1 MSIELITVLM
11 FLLMLV
17 LLASGLP
24 VVFVL
29 GGSALLFGFLVWG
42 PQSLHIVVA
51 NTSDLM
57 RANLLVAVP
66 LFVFMAYMLER
77 SGMAEELYHVMHQW
91 MGSLRGGLAAGTIVG
106 CTIIAAMSGISTT
119 GVLMMGIIGLPAM
132 LRRNYEKKLA
142 MGAIMAGGALGPLIP
157 PSVVLIIYSL
167 LSGQSIGRLFVGGII
182 PGLILSGLFILYI
195 LIRCYLNPSLGP
207 ALPPEERTG
216 WTDKIRALR
225 GIIIPSFL
233 VFGVLGSIFTG
244 VATPTEAAAIGAF
257 GAILSAAIH
266 RNLNWTILKGVAF
279 QTLKTVSMVMWVIF
293 GAGCFANV
301 YQGIGASEFIQN
313 MITAWPV
320 NKWVILILIQ
330 VTWLILGCLMD
341 AISILMITSPVFIP
355 VAKHLGF
362 DLLWFGLLYAVNTE
376 MGYLTPPFGVNL
388 FVMRGITQGSD
399 ITTQDIYRSALP
411 FVVLQAIGL
420 LLVMLFPELI
430 TWLPRAL
437 LK

>member
-1 MSIELITVLM
+1 MSIELITLLM
-11 FLLMLV
+11 FVLMLV

-24 VVFVL
+24 IVFVL
-29 GGSALLFGFLVWG
+29 GGSALLFGLLMWG
-42 PQSLHIVVA
+42 PASLHVVVA
-51 NTSDLM
+51 NASDLM

-77 SGMAEELYHVMHQW
+77 SGMSEELYGVMHRW

-132 LRRNYEKKLA
+132 LRRHYDKKLA

-167 LSGQSIGRLFVGGII
+167 LSGQSIGKLFVGGII
-182 PGLILSGLFILYI
+182 PGLILAILFIVYI
-195 LIRCYLNPSLGP
+195 LGRCYLNPSLGP
-207 ALPPEERTG
+207 ALPLEERAN
-216 WTDKIRALR
+216 WVEKFLALK
-225 GIIIPSFL
+225 GIIIPLCL
-233 VFGVLGSIFTG
+233 VTGVLGSIFTG
-244 VATPTEAAAIGAF
+244 VATPTEAAAVGAF
-257 GAILSAAIH
+257 GAIVSAAIH
-266 RNLNWTILKGVAF
+266 RNLNWEILKGVAF

-293 GAGCFANV
+293 GAGCFATI

-313 MITAWPV
+313 LIKAWPV
-320 NKWVILILIQ
+320 GKWVIIILIQ
-330 VTWLILGCLMD
+330 ITWFVLGCLMD
-341 AISILMITSPVFIP
+341 AISILMVTAPVFIP
-355 VAKHLGF
+355 IAKHLDL
-362 DLLWFGLLYAVNTE
+362 DLLWFGVLYAVNTE

-399 ITTQDIYRSALP
+399 ITTRDIYSAVWP
-411 FVVLQAIGL
+411 FVTLQAIGL
-420 LLVMLFPELI
+420 ILVMLVPELI
-430 TWLPRAL
+430 TWLPNFL

>member
-11 FLLMLV
+11 FVIMLV

-24 VVFVL
+24 IVFVL
-29 GGSALLFGFLVWG
+29 GGSALLFGLLMWG
-42 PQSLHIVVA
+42 PASLHVVVA

-77 SGMAEELYHVMHQW
+77 SGMSEELYDVMHRW

-132 LRRNYEKKLA
+132 LRRHYDKKLA

-167 LSGQSIGRLFVGGII
+167 LSGQSIGKLFVGGII
-182 PGLILSGLFILYI
+182 PGLILATLFILYI
-195 LIRCYLNPSLGP
+195 LGRCYLNPSLGP
-207 ALPPEERTG
+207 ALPPEERAN
-216 WTDKIRALR
+216 WVEKLR
-225 GIIIPSFL
+225 GLKGIIIPLFL
-233 VFGVLGSIFTG
+233 VAGVLGSIFAG
-244 VATPTEAAAIGAF
+244 VATPTEAAAVGAF

-266 RNLNWTILKGVAF
+266 RKLNWEILKGVAF
-279 QTLKTVSMVMWVIF
+279 QTLKTVCMVMWVIF
-293 GAGCFANV
+293 GAGCFATI

-313 MITAWPV
+313 VIKAWPV
-320 NKWVILILIQ
+320 NKWIIILLIQ
-330 VTWLILGCLMD
+330 VTWFVLGCLMD
-341 AISILMITSPVFIP
+341 AISILMVTAPVFIP
-355 VAKHLGF
+355 IARHLDL
-362 DLLWFGLLYAVNTE
+362 DLLWFGILYAVNTE

-399 ITTQDIYRSALP
+399 ITTEDIYSAVWP
-411 FVVLQAIGL
+411 FVTLQAIGL
-420 LLVMLFPELI
+420 VLVMLIPELI
-430 TWLPRAL
+430 TWLPNFL